1 MVLKLHYQTPQGAQ
15 RTCAGC
21 CRPFVRRRGWSEAIV
36 GADSRLYCYDTP
48 CERNARTTF
57 PRRPVAATT
66 RSAAA

>member
-1 MVLKLHYQTPQGAQ
+1 MVLKLHYDAPQGAQ

-48 CERNARTTF
+48 CERNARMTF
-57 PRRPVAATT
+57 LRRPATAT